1 MDKFEYTPEAMIDLI
16 VANPTWSH
24 RKYASYFG
32 YPPSWFANVL
42 ASDEFQL
49 KLDPRRSEIKNPAIT
64 ATLRERFTSLT
75 VQSLA
80 CLQVRMDSD
89 DIHESTVVK
98 AIEVG
103 VKALGM
109 GSEGAMQVK
118 QHGGLES
125 LADRL
130 TGLLDSKQQLGVVPK
145 KDGTVVY
152 EVKDEQAIE
161 VETKEVDAT

>member
-1 MDKFEYTPEAMIDLI
+1 MNEFEYTPEAMIDLI
-16 VANPTWSH
+16 VKNPTWSH
-24 RKYASYFG
+24 RKYASYFC

-80 CLQVRMDSD
+80 LLQVRMDSD
-89 DIHESTVVK
+89 EVHESIVVK

-109 GSEGAMQVK
+109 GGEGVMQVK
-118 QHGGLES
+118 QVGGLES

-130 TGLLDSKQQLGVVPK
+130 TGLLESKQQLGVVPK
-145 KDGTVVY
+145 SDNTVVY
-152 EVKDEQAIE
+152 QVKDEEAIE
-161 VETKEVDAT
+161 VEVKVVDAT